1 MTDTP
6 DKLVADL
13 RSESIAA
20 SAAAW
25 GRPDG
30 GQDYCIAAQLADAA
44 ADRIELLVARVA
56 ELEAQLASGSFYQ
69 EKDIDAMQGRIAFLE
84 ARIQVEHGEKVA
96 LAADLLAEKIARNAA
111 EARLA
116 PIAALAGE
124 LAPLH
129 EAATKGPWH
138 EGPSSDNNGHD
149 PVETAI
155 LAEDGSCPL
164 VAIMLP
170 PSEMAG
176 NVALTIALRN
186 GAAAIIAAGKGESH
200 D

>member
-124 LAPLH
+124 IAPLH
-129 EAATKGPWH
+129 EAATKGPWEVDDDH
-138 EGPSSDNNGHD
+138 VRAESGD
-149 PVETAI
+149 
-155 LAEDGSCPL
+155 LALIGRWSDGSSGFESN
-164 VAIMLP
+164 AN
-170 PSEMAG
+170 G
-176 NVALTIALRN
+176 ALMCRAWDM
-186 GAAAIIAAGKGESH
+186 AAAIIAAGKGENH